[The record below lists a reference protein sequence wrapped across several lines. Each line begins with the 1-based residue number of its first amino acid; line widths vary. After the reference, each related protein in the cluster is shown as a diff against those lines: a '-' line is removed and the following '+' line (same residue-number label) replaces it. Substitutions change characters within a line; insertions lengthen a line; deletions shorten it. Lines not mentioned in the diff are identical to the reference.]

1 MKDGFIFLLIAL
13 LSVVISFMIW
23 VGVEKLFDI
32 NFNNKLSDFLFI
44 CLYLLIYYIFMNIW
58 LRKR

>member
-13 LSVVISFMIW
+13 LSVVISFVIW

-32 NFNNKLSDFLFI
+32 NFNNKLSDFLLRVLCNSF
-44 CLYLLIYYIFMNIW
+44 LYI
-58 LRKR
+58 